1 MASVT
6 RPAGLV
12 KLMTQ
17 ASGASRATRRAMS
30 TATGTVRSPYGD
42 AARADR
48 LLAEDAL
55 GQGDPLVVRAAL
67 QAADADRGEDE
78 VGAARAPRR
87 GRW

>member
-30 TATGTVRSPYGD
+30 TATGTVRSP
-42 AARADR
+42 
-48 LLAEDAL
+48 
-55 GQGDPLVVRAAL
+55 
-67 QAADADRGEDE
+67 
-78 VGAARAPRR
+78 
-87 GRW
+87 